1 VIGIR
6 PSIVAGV
13 GLATLAALG
22 WAGQYVC
29 IRVGTEHGRVTDA
42 MLVSLACN
50 VALLVPAALAVH
62 GSAHGL
68 TPVAAAGFA
77 AAGLAGSFLSRLL
90 QFHSTRRIGASRTAP
105 TVSSSALVATG
116 LAVLLL
122 GETVTPAH
130 VAGILLIVAGVAVVS
145 TETAPDG
152 DGDPPGDRPP
162 LREAGAALSLPL
174 LAALFLGVEPI
185 VLRAAM
191 AEGTPLL
198 VGLAVMS
205 LSAALAFVAY
215 RTARGGLPRPAALA
229 TPDLR
234 WHVGA
239 GLAGTVALGAYF
251 AALAAAPVVV
261 VIPILQTAPLLV
273 VGLSALALPGRL
285 ERVTPRLAAAA
296 AVVVAGATAV
306 SLAG

>member
-1 VIGIR
+1 VVGIR
-6 PSIVAGV
+6 PSVLAGV
-13 GLATLAALG
+13 ALATLAALG

-29 IRVGTEHGRVTDA
+29 IRIGTEHGRVTDA

-62 GSAHGL
+62 GSSHGL
-68 TPVAAAGFA
+68 TPLAAAGFA

-105 TVSSSALVATG
+105 TVSSSALVAAA

-122 GETVTPAH
+122 GETVTPVH

-145 TETAPDG
+145 TETA
-152 DGDPPGDRPP
+152 GDPTGDRPP
-162 LREAGAALSLPL
+162 LRGAGAALSLPL

-185 VLRAAM
+185 VLRVAM

-205 LSAALAFVAY
+205 LSATLAFVAY
-215 RTARGGLPRPAALA
+215 RTARGGLPRPATLV

-251 AALAAAPVVV
+251 AALSVAPVVV
-261 VIPILQTAPLLV
+261 VIPVLQTAPLLV
-273 VGLSALALPGRL
+273 VGLSAVALPGRL

-296 AVVVAGATAV
+296 TVVVVGATAV